1 MKPRSVPLGDKNMI
15 GARVT
20 KLRKLNYMSQKDL
33 AMNMQLMGVDMNL
46 SSLSK
51 LEGQTRIA
59 TDREVYAIA
68 KILNVPV
75 DELFRKL

>member
-1 MKPRSVPLGDKNMI
+1 MI

-68 KILNVPV
+68 RILNVPV
-75 DELFRKL
+75 DELFKKI

>member
-1 MKPRSVPLGDKNMI
+1 MKQRKAPLGDKNII
-15 GARVT
+15 GAKVT

-33 AMNMQLMGVDMNL
+33 ALNMQLMGIDINL

-68 KILNVPV
+68 RILNVTA
-75 DELFRKL
+75 DELFRDL